1 MRRKASQLSDE
12 ETWRILSDGVW
23 GVLATADVGGQPYAV
38 PMSYVLHD
46 SIIYLHSALDGRKI
60 DNMAENESVSFLVV
74 EDSEVLPDKFDMSY
88 KSAMIFGK
96 ARIVGETEEKRKALV
111 AFLEKY
117 SSGYLETG
125 MEYLEKNFERTRITA
140 IEVQEFS
147 GKEGT

>member
-1 MRRKASQLSDE
+1 MRRKASQLSDD
-12 ETWRILSDGVW
+12 ETWRILTNGSW

-38 PMSYVLHD
+38 PMSYVLLD

-74 EDSEVLPDKFDMSY
+74 ENSKILADKFDMSY

-96 ARIVGETEEKRKALV
+96 ARIVGDTEEKRKALV
-111 AFLEKY
+111 AFIEKY
-117 SSGYLETG
+117 SPSYFEAG
-125 MEYLEKNFERTRITA
+125 MEFLEKNFERTRITA
-140 IEVQEFS
+140 IEIQEFS